1 MFFYSSM
8 SSRGEAVAIQMRFQV
23 YLDCEATALRTLL
36 HRYSKWRS
44 EAEFSSPDRGRCRFA
59 TEGVDNES
67 FSVVFLVVI
76 FLSFFPWSWGV
87 LSQQS
92 VFVSE
97 DMLFLFLHSLIQI
110 WFVESESQVFA
121 SSLVKLVHHFAD

>member
-1 MFFYSSM
+1 MFFYPSM
-8 SSRGEAVAIQMRFQV
+8 SSRGEAVAIQMRFDFN
-23 YLDCEATALRTLL
+23 LDCEATALRTLL

-59 TEGVDNES
+59 TEGVDNEN

-76 FLSFFPWSWGV
+76 FSSFFPWSWGV
-87 LSQQS
+87 LSQRS

-97 DMLFLFLHSLIQI
+97 DKLFLFLHSLIRI
-110 WFVESESQVFA
+110 WFAESESQVFA